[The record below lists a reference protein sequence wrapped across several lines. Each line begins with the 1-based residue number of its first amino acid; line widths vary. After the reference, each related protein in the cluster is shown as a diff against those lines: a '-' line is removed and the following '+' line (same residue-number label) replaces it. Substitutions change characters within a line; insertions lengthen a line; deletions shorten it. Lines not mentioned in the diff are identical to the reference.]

1 MLVLVV
7 CIPFIGYLIWHNI
20 RRRRAL
26 EPEETKPENPFSDD
40 VADEQ
45 KEVNTEVK
53 AVPAAPAR
61 KKRYKSLDTLRGLS
75 LIIMVFVN
83 YGGGEYWFME
93 HVAWNGLTL
102 ADLVMPWFLFMSGVS
117 IRIALL
123 SKIKRG
129 VSKTEISYEILVRSV
144 KLIGLGL
151 FIIGGNEFWETF
163 RIPGVL
169 QRIGFSYFVV
179 ALIHLLVVEHPDK
192 EPQTTWGQFKETS
205 LRFVLVWK

>member
-1 MLVLVV
+1 
-7 CIPFIGYLIWHNI
+7 
-20 RRRRAL
+20 
-26 EPEETKPENPFSDD
+26 
-40 VADEQ
+40 
-45 KEVNTEVK
+45 
-53 AVPAAPAR
+53 
-61 KKRYKSLDTLRGLS
+61 
-75 LIIMVFVN
+75 MVFVN